1 MAILIGESVDFPSV
15 MALYSLTK
23 REAAARVDKATTG
36 LHRTTAV
43 LHTFG
48 TGPAISQASYHE
60 ATRKEDE
67 AKRILQEAL
76 LVYALVQDFDFRQQL
91 TTLKQSWER
100 FRMYAPGARDD
111 QFLGNLMLGE
121 GTEHGDALRAAW
133 DSLCLSVKRVHAT
146 RSKPSSILV

>member
-23 REAAARVDKATTG
+23 REAAARVDRAVTQQERAS
-36 LHRTTAV
+36 RTVRTYGVGAV
-43 LHTFG
+43 VSGFDYQRAVRTE
-48 TGPAISQASYHE
+48 S
-60 ATRKEDE
+60 D
-67 AKRILQEAL
+67 AKVVVQEAL
-76 LVYALVQDFDFRQQL
+76 LAHALVQDSDFRQQL
-91 TTLKQSWER
+91 TALKQSWEK
-100 FRMYAPGARDD
+100 FRMHVPGARDD

-133 DSLCLSVKRVHAT
+133 DTLCLSVKRVHAT